1 MKHFAALHQT
11 TGIGFESM
19 LFFDDEMRNIR
30 EVSELG
36 VTCIIVEDGLTLE
49 VFDHGLRQFAAKES
63 PGRGNATG

>member
-1 MKHFAALHQT
+1 
-11 TGIGFESM
+11 M